1 MPYRSGKFRR
11 LKHIKDTKMCLFFGV
26 LKDKTQKKYLTFLI
40 DNIRSKNRRYTYF

>member
-26 LKDKTQKKYLTFLI
+26 LKDK